1 MPFSGNLPAK
11 GTKPWYDQFKTAWD
25 NLVAFVNGL
34 ETQIEELSPG
44 GAVAWVDVTGKPS
57 EFPPSA
63 HTHVIADITGLQADL
78 DAKALEADLLEFVD
92 IANASITGLSTD
104 ISAVEGDITALSTE
118 VGTKATQTSV
128 DALSQAQVTMA
139 GNLDATFELATGA
152 NNAAAAAQSTADD
165 ALDAAAA
172 AVQPTN
178 LRLPILMTQAEFDAI
193 APVPGQVYMIAG

>member
-11 GTKPWYDQFKTAWD
+11 GTKPWYNQFKTAWD

-63 HTHVIADITGLQADL
+63 HTHVIADITGLSA
-78 DAKALEADLLEFVD
+78 
-92 IANASITGLSTD
+92 D
-104 ISAVEGDITALSTE
+104 ISAVEGGITALSTE

-152 NNAAAAAQSTADD
+152 NNAAVAAQSTADD

-193 APVPGQVYMIAG
+193 TPVPGQVYMIAG